1 MRLAGAAQPLAQRA
15 LQQQQQQRWSSG
27 EGVAGIMT
35 AGVGRAEPPTPPPPK
50 AASLPSSADV
60 VIIGGGSAG
69 CNTLYQLAK
78 RGVKAVLLER
88 SRLTSGT
95 TWHTAGLIWRLRPSD
110 VEVQLLNTTR
120 ELLMSLEEETGINPG
135 WINNGGLYLAHTK
148 VRRSMVAARP
158 CN

>member
-1 MRLAGAAQPLAQRA
+1 MSAGSVESL
-15 LQQQQQQRWSSG
+15 
-27 EGVAGIMT
+27 
-35 AGVGRAEPPTPPPPK
+35 EPPTLPPPPP
-50 AASLPSSADV
+50 ATLPTDAEV

-69 CNTLYQLAK
+69 CHTLYQLAK

-120 ELLMSLEEETGINPG
+120 DLLMSLEAETGINPG
-135 WINNGGLYLAHTK
+135 WINNGGLYIAHTEVSTSRVL
-148 VRRSMVAARP
+148 VRLISNSTPPGGGTALTVA
-158 CN
+158 